1 MNFDNDDEIGSLERM
16 ARDKIRQ
23 RQAAEAANNPLQGQD
38 IAFVDLLGA
47 LRGAPINRNRGPG
60 GSWPGAAN
68 AGAAY
73 AAPAN
78 WNCIPAVSAAGAGA
92 GGSVTNLG
100 SVAVFG
106 RANCCTLEEIVQDKV
121 IVRNGD

>member
-1 MNFDNDDEIGSLERM
+1 MNFDNKDKIEGLQRM
-16 ARDKIRQ
+16 ARDKICQ
-23 RQAAEAANNPLQGQD
+23 HQAAEAANNPFQGQD
-38 IAFVDLLGA
+38 IVFDLPGA
-47 LRGAPINRNRGPG
+47 LHGAPVNRNRGPG

-78 WNCIPAVSAAGAGA
+78 WNFIPAVSAAGVCA
-92 GGSVTNLG
+92 GGSVTSLG

-106 RANCCTLEEIVQDKV
+106 RANRRTLE
-121 IVRNGD
+121 